1 VTAESCE
8 APTFAGQPCRNP
20 ASVERRWCWR
30 HAPPAVEVVG
40 GPWDGD
46 TLRSWSRTLFVA
58 YNPTVEQRWRG
69 WGDSALAT
77 EAGEVRGTYR
87 RDDAARVWRWERCT
101 ADRPADAERER
112 QS

>member
-1 VTAESCE
+1 MNQRCTKL
-8 APTFAGQPCRNP
+8 TFAGQPCRNS
-20 ASVERRWCWR
+20 ASVEARWCWR
-30 HAPPAVEVVG
+30 HAPPAVEVCG

-46 TLRSWSRTLFVA
+46 TLRSWSSTLFVA
-58 YNPTVEQRWRG
+58 YNPTVEQAWRG
-69 WGDSALAT
+69 WDDAGMAAG
-77 EAGEVRGTYR
+77 AGEVRGTYR